1 MGIKFCSLSSGSSG
15 NCQYIETDSSKI
27 IVDSGFSGKR
37 TKELLNSI
45 DVDPKDLDAI
55 LVTHEHLDHIKGVG
69 VLSRRYDLPIY
80 ANGQTWSGMETKIGD
95 IKEKNIKI
103 FSTEKFFDLKDLSIY
118 PITTFHDANEPV
130 GYILFYKGVKI
141 SIITD
146 TGFISKN
153 IVEKVKDS
161 DLYFLESNHDE
172 FMLKEGLYPWHL
184 KRRIL
189 SSKGHLS
196 NEDAG
201 NTLTRILKGEG
212 EKVILAHLSK
222 DNNVPELAMDTV
234 TDILTKGGLDVKKD
248 IDLGLSFRDK
258 TTCVYKF

>member
-201 NTLTRILKGEG
+201 NTLTRLLKGEG

-234 TDILTKGGLDVKKD
+234 TDILTKEGLDVKKD

-258 TTCVYKF
+258 TTCIYKF

>member
-15 NCQYIETDSSKI
+15 NCQYIETRDSKI
-27 IVDSGFSGKR
+27 LVDSGFSGKK

-55 LVTHEHLDHIKGVG
+55 LVTHEHIDHVKGVG
-69 VLSRRYDLPIY
+69 VLSRRYDIPIY
-80 ANGQTWSGMETKIGD
+80 ANGETWLGMEARIGK
-95 IKEKNIKI
+95 IKEKNIQT
-103 FSTEKFFDLKDLSIY
+103 FTTEKFFDLRDLTIY
-118 PITTFHDANEPV
+118 PITIFHDAKEPV

-146 TGFISKN
+146 TGFISKD
-153 IVEKVKDS
+153 IIEKIKDS
-161 DLYFLESNHDE
+161 NLYFLESNHDE

-189 SSKGHLS
+189 SSQGHLS

-201 NTLTRILKGEG
+201 NTLSQILKGEG
-212 EKVILAHLSK
+212 EKVVLGHLSQ
-222 DNNVPELAMDTV
+222 DNNVPELAMTTV
-234 TDILTKGGLDVKKD
+234 TDILTDKGLNVEKD
-248 IDLGLSFRDK
+248 IDLGLSFRDR

>member
-201 NTLTRILKGEG
+201 NTLTRLLKGEG

-234 TDILTKGGLDVKKD
+234 TDILTKEGLDVKKD